1 MKIKEKIA
9 IVTGSSKGIGLATV
23 NLLLKSGVKVAGWSR
38 SKTGINH
45 PDFKNFQMDIREFKS
60 VENAYNKT
68 ISHFGNDV
76 HILINNAGLGL
87 CALLEDLKVEEWH
100 QMFDTNVNGIFYT
113 TRLVL
118 PQMKKLEEGHI
129 INISSIA
136 GTTGIETMSAYCAT
150 KFAVR
155 GLSQSLYKEV
165 RNHGIKVT
173 CIYPGFV
180 QTNFFDEIDS
190 ITANEN
196 MMQPADIAGTILHC
210 LTSSPNYHHVDIE
223 VRPLQPKEITLSS
236 P

>member
-1 MKIKEKIA
+1 MKLKGKIA

-23 NLLLKSGVKVAGWSR
+23 NILLNNGVKVAGWSR
-38 SKTGINH
+38 SRTEINH

-60 VENAYNKT
+60 VEDAYNQT

-76 HILINNAGLGL
+76 QILINNAGVGV
-87 CALLEDLKVEEWH
+87 CALFEDLKVEEWH
-100 QMFDTNVNGIFYT
+100 HMFDTNVNGIFYT

-136 GTTGIETMSAYCAT
+136 GTTGIETLSAYCAT

-165 RNHGIKVT
+165 RNDGIKVT
-173 CIYPGFV
+173 CINPGSV

-196 MMQPADIAGTILHC
+196 MMQPTDIADTILHC
-210 LTSSPNYHHVDIE
+210 FNL
-223 VRPLQPKEITLSS
+223 LS
-236 P
+236 